1 MKLTVLIRMLFNEYK
16 SEVDVPNSYI
26 FRSVVAWRI
35 YCLISGKDVRVSFVG
50 DGNTSTSFSSTQT
63 ITVLQN
69 LENDVDVLPPPTKLT
84 LTSFPYIKQKI
95 LQATTDLNR
104 QEFGI
109 LAIVVNCFPPR
120 YLMSMNK
127 WLQELIVMDI
137 FKQTFTLTIW
147 DQGII
152 KNEGNKMLQ
161 QLSEY
166 PIILARRVGGSRYNG
181 VLLTTKFNTTI
192 LIDPPYPQCQQQQAW
207 VTQNKGTLTS
217 FTLRST
223 SKYGYVISV
232 PVDEQ
237 VIPIAN
243 AES

>member
-1 MKLTVLIRMLFNEYK
+1 MATHLHYF
-16 SEVDVPNSYI
+16 P
-26 FRSVVAWRI
+26 
-35 YCLISGKDVRVSFVG
+35 SFVG
-50 DGNTSTSFSSTQT
+50 CGNTSTSFSSTET

-127 WLQELIVMDI
+127 RLQELIVMDI

-152 KNEGNKMLQ
+152 KNEGNRMLQ

-166 PIILARRVGGSRYNG
+166 PIILARRVGGSRYNIYLAREPA
-181 VLLTTKFNTTI
+181 VKVFYSKHYQQLTFFGI
-192 LIDPPYPQCQQQQAW
+192 ICR

-232 PVDEQ
+232 PIDEQ

-243 AES
+243 AESQIAVGDVGKITRDVMEDISSMAMFKFG